1 MKVLYYFLALF
12 LWVIILLSAF
22 ITFVDVMDI
31 IDFDL
36 SYKAVNGLSDICCG

>member
-36 SYKAVNGLSDICCG
+36 SLLDNE